1 MSPAA
6 EKWKESVV
14 SHLLSARAA
23 RRGLQVDN
31 LARPRQKV
39 SKPARSTMRWTASG
53 SSSYHSR
60 APVFPYPRMVW
71 EPSCKQKT
79 TIAGQHSKCSF
90 EKIDM
95 ACMQVC
101 QIQANTGCRCAC
113 SKIRVLCQR
122 VWVFQNRCG
131 MYASLT
137 DSDNFWVPVCVVE
150 FSV

>member
-14 SHLLSARAA
+14 SHHLSAKAA
-23 RRGLQVDN
+23 RRGLHVES
-31 LARPRQKV
+31 LESPRQKV
-39 SKPARSTMRWTASG
+39 PKPARSTMRWTASG

-71 EPSCKQKT
+71 EPSCKQKM
-79 TIAGQHSKCSF
+79 TIARQHSKCSF
-90 EKIDM
+90 ERTDM

-101 QIQANTGCRCAC
+101 QIQANTGCRCAY

-137 DSDNFWVPVCVVE
+137 DSDKYWVPVCVQ
-150 FSV
+150 